1 MSISIQSNQIVISEK
16 NQLAAVYNKKKLKEL
31 DISRSQ
37 YQIGSIYVG
46 EVESLLP
53 NINAAFIK
61 LAKLEKNGFIQL
73 NSLLPKKLK
82 QKTRKQIHNFKTNRH
97 ILVQVVKEPTGTKG
111 PSLTTNIG
119 ILGKYL
125 IFLPFGEGVSIS
137 KKIPRQK
144 EKQALKALVTLL
156 KPLSTGLLI
165 KKEAY
170 KISDSKLLTE
180 LRTLKEK
187 WSKICARLEQSSSPT
202 LLTDKTNFIRKVI
215 KKFYSITTTKISID
229 TNLGVWRMYAI
240 LTSKIDKRKPAK
252 LLLEY
257 YDKKISLV
265 KTFYLDRTIH
275 ATLQPRINLITGG
288 YIIIEK
294 TEALTAIDI
303 NSGSFSHTATSRASL
318 LWVNCEAAIEI
329 GRQLK
334 IRNIGGIIVVDFIDM
349 DYQKDQMTLLN
360 HFNNVLKKDTGNP
373 KIIQLSE
380 IGLVEL
386 TRKRQ
391 GQNIYDVFGH
401 TCSRCNGLGQYFHFY
416 NVKKNK
422 NVFCLE
428 TASIY
433 CIK

>member
-1 MSISIQSNQIVISEK
+1 MSIAIQSNQVVISEK
-16 NQLAAVYNKKKLKEL
+16 NQLFALYKNNKLKQL

-37 YQIGSIYVG
+37 YQVSNIYVG
-46 EVESLLP
+46 ELESLLP

-61 LAKLEKNGFIQL
+61 LNKIEKNGFIQL
-73 NSLLPKKLK
+73 NHLVPKNLK
-82 QKTRKQIHNFKTNRH
+82 QKTRTQIHNFDVKTH

-119 ILGKYL
+119 LLGKYL

-137 KKIPRQK
+137 KQLHQKK
-144 EKQALKALVTLL
+144 EKQALRALFTLL

-165 KKEAY
+165 RKEAY
-170 KISDSKLLTE
+170 KVSELK
-180 LRTLKEK
+180 LRTDLLSLKEK
-187 WSKICARLEQSSSPT
+187 WSRICAKLEKSSAPKV
-202 LLTDKTNFIRKVI
+202 LNDKTDFISKVI
-215 KKFYSITTTKISID
+215 KNVYSVATKKISID
-229 TNLGVWRMYAI
+229 TELGSWKIYNI
-240 LTSKIDKRKPAK
+240 LTNGIGKPNPEK
-252 LLLEY
+252 LLVEY
-257 YDKKISLV
+257 YDTRISLV
-265 KTFYLDRTIH
+265 KNFYLDRTIYT
-275 ATLQPRINLITGG
+275 TLQPRINLITGG

-303 NSGSFSHTATSRASL
+303 NSGSFSHVTTSRASL
-318 LWVNCEAAIEI
+318 LWINCEAAIEI

-349 DYQKDQMTLLN
+349 NYQRDQMTLLN

-386 TRKRQ
+386 TRKRR

-401 TCSRCNGLGQYFHFY
+401 TCSRCTGLGKHFHFSSLS
-416 NVKKNK
+416 NNK
-422 NVFCLE
+422 TVFCLE

-433 CIK
+433 CTK